1 MKIKWNWGTKLF
13 ILTALFMLFL
23 IVFFVLMIQ
32 QTYYLVEKD
41 YYPKGLEYQQRID
54 KVENTKQL
62 DEQVKIDNKG
72 EFLVFTFQSFFN
84 ADEIDGKIVLYRPS
98 DGARDIA
105 MSIQLDSLHQHIFP
119 VKDILKGKYIAKIEY
134 AYEEKGYYQETPV
147 FVKMFQY

>member
-98 DGARDIA
+98 DGKGDVKIP
-105 MSIQLDSLHQHIFP
+105 IELDSSRQIFYP
-119 VKDILKGKYIAKIEY
+119 VKNLVKGRYIVKIDYKYNDKE
-134 AYEEKGYYQETPV
+134 YYQEKSIYV
-147 FVKMFQY
+147 D